1 MKTSGILICHW
12 VGRFGNRMH
21 TYAYAAQYS
30 KLFGIDLILPSAWEG
45 THLFAH
51 QKYQIVDDDEL
62 RLYLNQTQPG
72 LDNLEARSHAIEAH
86 NRREGSCFEY
96 LNPDSPHE
104 NWAGKRAVFID
115 SLCAY
120 HPTIFSHL
128 SRDFLRD
135 EVFVFSDEVRNTEFF
150 KKYSD
155 LRGTYDVAHLRRD
168 DISNPSFNQ
177 NNIQGYSVLSK
188 DSYLR
193 AFRRF
198 GFDPEKIEWVSD
210 DYLGTWHPD
219 RPASRR
225 GSWNY
230 PIGSEYL
237 GPDLIFDWLPDF
249 IKLYF
254 ARTIF
259 RANSSFSWWAGFLSP
274 TARVFSPVIHRQ
286 VIYGK
291 DSYEEVDCEF
301 VEGNHPHWMYGC
313 SDIRFQEDVGPLKTT
328 WTRRVWRWL
337 LSGAPGMLKASDKS
351 LRL

>member
-1 MKTSGILICHW
+1 MKKSGILICHW

-21 TYAYAAQYS
+21 TYAYAAQYA
-30 KLFGIDLILPSAWEG
+30 KTFGIDLLLPSEWEG
-45 THLFAH
+45 THLFKH
-51 QKYQIVDDDEL
+51 QNYQIVDDDEL
-62 RLYLNQTQPG
+62 RLLLNQSQPSF
-72 LDNLEARSHAIEAH
+72 DNLEARSHAIEAY
-86 NRREGSCFEY
+86 NQRTDSSFEY
-96 LNPDSPHE
+96 LNPDLPQE

-120 HPTIFSHL
+120 HATIFEHISKKYL
-128 SRDFLRD
+128 KD
-135 EVFVFSDEVRNTEFF
+135 EVFLFSDEVQNTDFF
-150 KKYSD
+150 EQYRD
-155 LRGTYDVAHLRRD
+155 RQGTYDVAHLRRD
-168 DISNPSFNQ
+168 DIANPSFNQ

-188 DSYLR
+188 ESYIK

-198 GFDPEKIEWVSD
+198 GFDPEKVEWVSD
-210 DYLGTWHPD
+210 DYLGKWHAD

-225 GSWNY
+225 GGWSY

-274 TARVFSPVIHRQ
+274 TARVFSPLIHRQ
-286 VIYGK
+286 LIYGR

-301 VEGNHPHWMYGC
+301 VEGNYPHWMYGC
-313 SDIRFQEDVGPLKTT
+313 SDIRFKEEVEPVKLT
-328 WTRRVWRWL
+328 WPQKLWRWL
-337 LSGAPGMLKASDKS
+337 KFGSPGVLDSSDNA
-351 LRL
+351 LRV